1 MADKKKKAGEP
12 LDLITRGVKGPSPAG
27 TLSFIGLRAADP
39 FLQYQIL
46 AGGWGV
52 AALSRVGISTISS
65 SSASPSSGLLPSAAT
80 AVTNTGIALV
90 DKLRLPL
97 PHLLLLGMSAGAA
110 AKQIYWVAAVSH
122 EAFPAP
128 AALTVAAFNTAVNS
142 LAALLL
148 LASPTSAALSAP
160 FPGTSLPYPCV
171 VGPSL
176 YVVGLALEAIS
187 EVQRRDFKESP
198 AGRGKVM
205 RAGLWSRARH
215 VNYGGYAL
223 WRAGYALAGGGVV
236 AGLAAGL
243 FQAWDFA
250 VRAVPVLDEYCGKR
264 YGEEWASF
272 KRDVRWVLLPGIY

>member
-1 MADKKKKAGEP
+1 MTDKKKKAGEP

-27 TLSFIGLRAADP
+27 TLSFISLRAADP

-46 AGGWGV
+46 ASGWGA
-52 AALSRVGISTISS
+52 AALSRAGISTISS
-65 SSASPSSGLLPSAAT
+65 SAASSALLPSAAT

-90 DKLRLPL
+90 DRLRLPL
-97 PHLLLLGMSAGAA
+97 PHLLLLGMSVGAA

-122 EAFPAP
+122 EAFPAS
-128 AALTVAAFNTAVNS
+128 AALTVAGFNTAVNT

-148 LASPTSAALSAP
+148 LAAPTSAALSAP

-171 VGPSL
+171 VGPAL
-176 YVVGLALEAIS
+176 YAVGLALGAAS

-264 YGEEWASF
+264 YGEDWASF
-272 KRDVRWVLLPGIY
+272 KRDVRWILLPGIY

>member
-1 MADKKKKAGEP
+1 MTDKKKKAGEP

-46 AGGWGV
+46 AGGWGA
-52 AALSRVGISTISS
+52 AALSRAGIPTISS
-65 SSASPSSGLLPSAAT
+65 SALPSSSAAAT
-80 AVTNTGIALV
+80 AVVNTGIALV
-90 DKLRLPL
+90 DRLRLPL
-97 PHLLLLGMSAGAA
+97 PHLLLLGMSVGAA

-128 AALTVAAFNTAVNS
+128 AALAVAGFNTAVNS

-171 VGPSL
+171 VGPAL
-176 YVVGLALEAIS
+176 YAVGLALEAVS

-215 VNYGGYAL
+215 PNYGGYAL

-264 YGEEWASF
+264 YGEDWASF
-272 KRDVRWVLLPGIY
+272 KRDVRWILLPGIY